1 MEPRE
6 TLSSSRQRGGE
17 ADFLPAAVTSTKPP
31 PVSSCAGET
40 MLPAAGSGKG
50 IPVSSERLEP
60 EEEDELG
67 SGRDVDS
74 TSNAD
79 SEKWVAGDGLEEQE
93 FSIKEA
99 NFTEGSLKLK
109 IQTTKRA
116 KKPPKNLEN
125 YICPPEIKITIK
137 QSGEQKL
144 SRTGKNSKTAKE
156 EDRSHSKK
164 KGKVIGDAKLLMSC
178 GCRKGKNSQVKD
190 SDQSQMKNLG
200 RECGFPVQ
208 SPVTKSVNKVYDRPQ
223 KHSALHYD
231 SGLQQ
236 DFTSDTLKSKHQ
248 QKSSNQHHLDW
259 SASPDTGSASQSCFI
274 NTEPSREAVSATKVS
289 ALEPGVPFSKSQ
301 AKKSC
306 SSSSTWGQL
315 SVSSKE
321 LGICSA
327 VPSPSGI
334 SVAAQPS
341 SASDCSGLLPLGD
354 PEGGVQLEAP
364 DQPAGSTKKKSN
376 KKDLI
381 SQTIQTT
388 DMEWVKSAQKAFDS
402 KSHDSMEGKK
412 ESYSLDS
419 MLDAS
424 PSKQN
429 PISASSC
436 ESDTSHVRITI
447 PIKSPTTDASG
458 HKRKKRQSIKSSIEK
473 TIQEKSLPSVLTM
486 SSEIANR
493 TSSQSEASKKD
504 LRASKPGKVI
514 ENESPLVSIDSS
526 VFTDKASP
534 NSAARVRKPL
544 VVTSTLLPTDLS
556 TAGKLSEVQHPKHAA
571 KRRWTCSKPKS
582 ILRETSMTTSEKLM
596 VEPPS
601 AYPITPSS
609 PLYTNTDSLTVITP
623 VKKKRGRPKKQ
634 PLLTVETIHEGT
646 STSPVSPINREF
658 PGTKKRKR
666 RRNLAKLAQMVPGED
681 KSISELKFHKK
692 VGKLG
697 VLDKKTIK
705 TINKMKTLK
714 RKNILNQILS
724 SCSSS
729 IALKAKVQPPSSAGP
744 TTIDARLGKQ
754 INVSKRGTIY
764 IGKKRG
770 RKPRAELQTQ
780 PEEPKTAIKHSR
792 PVSSQPENPAVPSNL
807 QSLVASSPAAIH
819 PLSTQVVGTNGN
831 LSPAS
836 TETNFSELKTMPN
849 LQPISALPTKTQ
861 KGMHSGTWKLSP
873 PRLMANSPSHLCEI
887 GSLKEVTLSPVSES
901 HSEETIPSDSGIGTD
916 NNSTSDQAEK
926 SSESRRRY
934 SFDFCTL
941 DNPEAIP
948 SDTSTKN
955 RHGHRQKH
963 LIVDNFLSHESIKKP
978 KHKRKRKSLQNRD
991 DLQFL
996 ADLEELINKFQ
1007 VFRISHRSYTFYHEN
1022 PYPSIFRINFDH
1034 YYPVPYIQYDP
1045 LLYLRRTSDMKSK
1058 KKRGRPA
1065 KTNDTMT
1072 KVPFLQ
1078 GFGYP
1083 IPSGSYYAPYGMPYT
1098 SMPMM
1103 NLGYY
1108 GQYPAPLYLS
1118 HTLGAASP
1126 FMRPTVPPPQF
1137 HASSHMKMST
1147 TAKHKA
1153 KHGVHLQTPVGM
1165 GLGDMQSPLAPPK
1178 VGGTSLSSGRLHKR
1192 KHKHKHKHKDE
1203 RILGTH
1209 EDLSGL
1215 FASKS
1220 TGFSSHAMNERL
1232 SGSDKDLSLLN
1243 EKSKHKEKQKHQHC
1257 ETGHKG
1263 SKSNFEVDT
1272 LSTLSLSDTQQ
1283 WSQSKDKNDSSSD
1296 PIDSC
1301 TKRYSGNT
1309 ESNGRSES
1317 LDMFGEM
1324 NSSSEKRDNDASGN
1338 KRRSFEGF
1346 GTYREKDIQ
1355 PFRTNKKDRSTY
1367 DSSAS
1372 SGIAGPHLKADQT
1385 SLHGKM
1391 ESSACNVM
1399 TRRKPA
1405 AVDSVAMPSPVLS
1418 LLPSSAATSEAASSP
1433 LKKRF
1438 KRREIEAIQ
1447 CEVRK
1452 MCNYTKILSTKK
1464 NLDHVNKILK
1474 AKRLQRQSKTGNNF
1488 VKKRRGRPRKQPLS
1502 FDEDSRDQM
1511 PVLEKCI
1518 DLPSKRGQRPT
1529 LNPLILEQ
1537 AATQDT
1543 IMATIEAV
1551 IHMARETP
1559 PLPPPLPPPPPPL
1572 PLPLPRAPRVGKRKN
1587 KSPQEEEEDVK
1598 VKRYRKGRGSESEGL
1613 P

>member
-6 TLSSSRQRGGE
+6 SLGSSRQRGGE
-17 ADFLPAAVTSTKPP
+17 ADFLPTSVSSAKPP
-31 PVSSCAGET
+31 SASSCTGET
-40 MLPAAGSGKG
+40 VLPTAGSGKG
-50 IPVSSERLEP
+50 IPVSGERMEP
-60 EEEDELG
+60 EEEDEMG

-144 SRTGKNSKTAKE
+144 SRAGKNSKAAKE
-156 EDRSHSKK
+156 EDRGHSKK

-178 GCRKGKNSQVKD
+178 GCRKGKNAQMKD
-190 SDQSQMKNLG
+190 SDQNQMKNLG

-208 SPVTKSVNKVYDRPQ
+208 SSVTKSVNKVYDRQQ
-223 KHSALHYD
+223 KHSTLHYD
-231 SGLQQ
+231 PGLQQ
-236 DFTSDTLKSKHQ
+236 DFTGDTLKSKHQ

-259 SASPDTGSASQSCFI
+259 SASSNTGSTSQSCFI
-274 NTEPSREAVSATKVS
+274 NTEPNREAVCATKVTPP
-289 ALEPGVPFSKSQ
+289 EPGVSFSKSQ

-306 SSSSTWGQL
+306 ASSTWGQL

-321 LGICSA
+321 LAICSA
-327 VPSPSGI
+327 VPSPNNIG
-334 SVAAQPS
+334 VAAQPS
-341 SASDCSGLLPLGD
+341 SASECNGLLPIGD
-354 PEGGVQLEAP
+354 QDGSVQLEAP
-364 DQPAGSTKKKSN
+364 DQSTGSTKKKSS

-381 SQTIQTT
+381 CQTIQTA
-388 DMEWVKSAQKAFDS
+388 DIEWMKSTQKAFDS
-402 KSHDSMEGKK
+402 KCHDSMEGKK
-412 ESYSLDS
+412 ESYSMDS
-419 MLDAS
+419 VLDAS

-429 PISASSC
+429 PASASSC
-436 ESDTSHVRITI
+436 ENDTSHVRITI
-447 PIKSPTTDASG
+447 PIKSPTTDTSS
-458 HKRKKRQSIKSSIEK
+458 HKRKKRQSTKSSMEK
-473 TIQEKSLPSVLTM
+473 VIQEKSLPSGLAM
-486 SSEIANR
+486 NSEVANR
-493 TSSQSEASKKD
+493 TISQSEGNKKD
-504 LRASKPGKVI
+504 IRVTKPGKLI
-514 ENESPLVSIDSS
+514 ENESPLAAIDSS
-526 VFTDKASP
+526 VLIDRASP
-534 NSAARVRKPL
+534 NSATRLRKS
-544 VVTSTLLPTDLS
+544 VAVTSTLLSTDLPTPS
-556 TAGKLSEVQHPKHAA
+556 KLSEVQHPKLTA

-582 ILRETSMTTSEKLM
+582 ILRETSMTTSEKMM

-681 KSISELKFHKK
+681 KSISDLKFHKK

-714 RKNILNQILS
+714 RK
-724 SCSSS
+724 
-729 IALKAKVQPPSSAGP
+729 
-744 TTIDARLGKQ
+744 
-754 INVSKRGTIY
+754 
-764 IGKKRG
+764 
-770 RKPRAELQTQ
+770 PRAELQPQ
-780 PEEPKTAIKHSR
+780 PEEPKTAMKHSR

-819 PLSTQVVGTNGN
+819 PLSTQLVGTNGN

-963 LIVDNFLSHESIKKP
+963 LIVDNFLSHESMKKP

-1165 GLGDMQSPLAPPK
+1165 GLGDMQSSLAPPK

-1220 TGFSSHAMNERL
+1220 TGFSSHSINERL

-1243 EKSKHKEKQKHQHC
+1243 EKSKYKEKQKHQHC
-1257 ETGHKG
+1257 ETGHKS

-1272 LSTLSLSDTQQ
+1272 LSTLSLSDAQQ
-1283 WSQSKDKNDSSSD
+1283 WTQSKDKSDSSND

-1309 ESNGRSES
+1309 ESNARSES
-1317 LDMFGEM
+1317 LDVFGEM
-1324 NSSSEKRDNDASGN
+1324 NSSSEKRDNDGSGN

-1355 PFRTNKKDRSTY
+1355 PFRINRKDRSTY

-1372 SGIAGPHLKADQT
+1372 SA
-1385 SLHGKM
+1385 
-1391 ESSACNVM
+1391 
-1399 TRRKPA
+1399 
-1405 AVDSVAMPSPVLS
+1405 SP
-1418 LLPSSAATSEAASSP
+1418 P

-1511 PVLEKCI
+1511 PVLEKCV

-1529 LNPLILEQ
+1529 LNPLLLEQ

-1559 PLPPPLPPPPPPL
+1559 PPPPPLPPPPPPP
-1572 PLPLPRAPRVGKRKN
+1572 PLPLPRTPRLGKRKS
-1587 KSPQEEEEDVK
+1587 KSPQEEEDDMK
-1598 VKRYRKGRGSESEGL
+1598 VKRHRKGRGSESEGL

>member
-1 MEPRE
+1 
-6 TLSSSRQRGGE
+6 G
-17 ADFLPAAVTSTKPP
+17 
-31 PVSSCAGET
+31 
-40 MLPAAGSGKG
+40 
-50 IPVSSERLEP
+50 
-60 EEEDELG
+60 
-67 SGRDVDS
+67 
-74 TSNAD
+74 
-79 SEKWVAGDGLEEQE
+79 
-93 FSIKEA
+93 
-99 NFTEGSLKLK
+99 
-109 IQTTKRA
+109 
-116 KKPPKNLEN
+116 
-125 YICPPEIKITIK
+125 
-137 QSGEQKL
+137 
-144 SRTGKNSKTAKE
+144 
-156 EDRSHSKK
+156 
-164 KGKVIGDAKLLMSC
+164 
-178 GCRKGKNSQVKD
+178 
-190 SDQSQMKNLG
+190 
-200 RECGFPVQ
+200 
-208 SPVTKSVNKVYDRPQ
+208 
-223 KHSALHYD
+223 
-231 SGLQQ
+231 
-236 DFTSDTLKSKHQ
+236 DTLKSKHQ

-259 SASPDTGSASQSCFI
+259 STSSDTGSTSQSCFI
-274 NTEPSREAVSATKVS
+274 STEPSREAVSATKASAPEPRVS
-289 ALEPGVPFSKSQ
+289 FSKSQ

-306 SSSSTWGQL
+306 ASSTWGQL
-315 SVSSKE
+315 SASSKE
-321 LGICSA
+321 LAICSA
-327 VPSPSGI
+327 IPSPNNI
-334 SVAAQPS
+334 SLAAQPS
-341 SASDCSGLLPLGD
+341 NVSKCNGLLPLSD
-354 PEGGVQLEAP
+354 QEGGVQPEPP
-364 DQPAGSTKKKSN
+364 DQPTGSTKKKSS

-381 SQTIQTT
+381 RQTIQTA
-388 DMEWVKSAQKAFDS
+388 DIKWVKSTQKAFDS

-412 ESYSLDS
+412 ESYLRDSVLDS
-419 MLDAS
+419 S
-424 PSKQN
+424 PLKQN
-429 PISASSC
+429 PTSVSSC

-447 PIKSPTTDASG
+447 PIKSPTADTSG
-458 HKRKKRQSIKSSIEK
+458 HKRKKRQSTKSSIEK
-473 TIQEKSLPSVLTM
+473 TIQEKSLPSGLAM
-486 SSEIANR
+486 SGEVANR
-493 TSSQSEASKKD
+493 TRSQPERSKKD
-504 LRASKPGKVI
+504 LRATKPGKVI
-514 ENESPLVSIDSS
+514 ENESP
-526 VFTDKASP
+526 
-534 NSAARVRKPL
+534 
-544 VVTSTLLPTDLS
+544 
-556 TAGKLSEVQHPKHAA
+556 
-571 KRRWTCSKPKS
+571 
-582 ILRETSMTTSEKLM
+582 
-596 VEPPS
+596 
-601 AYPITPSS
+601 YPITPSS

-646 STSPVSPINREF
+646 STSPVSPINHEF

-681 KSISELKFHKK
+681 KSTSELKFPKK

-705 TINKMKTLK
+705 TLNKMKTLK

-744 TTIDARLGKQ
+744 TTRLGKQ

-770 RKPRAELQTQ
+770 RKPRAELQPQ

-792 PVSSQPENPAVPSNL
+792 PVSSQTENPSVPSNL

-819 PLSTQVVGTNGN
+819 PLSTQLVGTNGN

-873 PRLMANSPSHLCEI
+873 PRLIANSPSHLCEI

-941 DNPEAIP
+941 ENPEVIP

-1034 YYPVPYIQYDP
+1034 YYPVPYIHYDP
-1045 LLYLRRTSDMKSK
+1045 LLYLRRTSQDMKSK

-1078 GFGYP
+1078 GFSYP

-1118 HTLGAASP
+1118 HALGAASP

-1165 GLGDMQSPLAPPK
+1165 GLGDMKSFLAPPK
-1178 VGGTSLSSGRLHKR
+1178 VGGTRLSSGRLHKR

-1220 TGFSSHAMNERL
+1220 TGFSSHAISERL
-1232 SGSDKDLSLLN
+1232 SSSDKDLSLLN

-1272 LSTLSLSDTQQ
+1272 LSTLSLSDAQQ
-1283 WSQSKDKNDSSSD
+1283 WTQSKDKSDSSSD

-1301 TKRYSGNT
+1301 TKRYPGNT

-1324 NSSSEKRDNDASGN
+1324 NSSSEKRDNEASGS

-1355 PFRTNKKDRSTY
+1355 PFRTNRKDRSTY
-1367 DSSAS
+1367 DSSVS
-1372 SGIAGPHLKADQT
+1372 SG
-1385 SLHGKM
+1385 
-1391 ESSACNVM
+1391 
-1399 TRRKPA
+1399 
-1405 AVDSVAMPSPVLS
+1405 
-1418 LLPSSAATSEAASSP
+1418 
-1433 LKKRF
+1433 
-1438 KRREIEAIQ
+1438 
-1447 CEVRK
+1447 
-1452 MCNYTKILSTKK
+1452 
-1464 NLDHVNKILK
+1464 
-1474 AKRLQRQSKTGNNF
+1474 
-1488 VKKRRGRPRKQPLS
+1488 
-1502 FDEDSRDQM
+1502 
-1511 PVLEKCI
+1511 
-1518 DLPSKRGQRPT
+1518 
-1529 LNPLILEQ
+1529 
-1537 AATQDT
+1537 
-1543 IMATIEAV
+1543 
-1551 IHMARETP
+1551 
-1559 PLPPPLPPPPPPL
+1559 
-1572 PLPLPRAPRVGKRKN
+1572 
-1587 KSPQEEEEDVK
+1587 
-1598 VKRYRKGRGSESEGL
+1598 
-1613 P
+1613 

>member
-6 TLSSSRQRGGE
+6 TLGSSRQKGGE
-17 ADFLPAAVTSTKPP
+17 ADFLPATVTSVKPP
-31 PVSSCAGET
+31 PASSCTGET
-40 MLPAAGSGKG
+40 MLPSAGSGKG
-50 IPVSSERLEP
+50 IAVSSERLEP

-144 SRTGKNSKTAKE
+144 SRAGKNSKTAKE

-178 GCRKGKNSQVKD
+178 GCRKGKNAQVKD
-190 SDQSQMKNLG
+190 LDQSQMKNLG
-200 RECGFPVQ
+200 RDCGFPVQ
-208 SPVTKSVNKVYDRPQ
+208 SAVTKSVNKVYERPQ
-223 KHSALHYD
+223 KHSVLHYD
-231 SGLQQ
+231 PGLQQ
-236 DFTSDTLKSKHQ
+236 DFTGDTLKSKHQ

-259 SASPDTGSASQSCFI
+259 STSSDTGSASQSCFM
-274 NTEPSREAVSATKVS
+274 NTEPSREAISATKVS
-289 ALEPGVPFSKSQ
+289 TPEPGVSFSKSQ

-306 SSSSTWGQL
+306 ASSTWGQL
-315 SVSSKE
+315 SASSKE
-321 LGICSA
+321 LLTCNA
-327 VPSPSGI
+327 VPSPNNI
-334 SVAAQPS
+334 SVATQPS
-341 SASDCSGLLPLGD
+341 SASECNGLLPLGD
-354 PEGGVQLEAP
+354 PEGSMQLEVP
-364 DQPAGSTKKKSN
+364 DQPTGSTKKKSS
-376 KKDLI
+376 KKDLL

-388 DMEWVKSAQKAFDS
+388 DIEWVKSAQKAFDS

-412 ESYSLDS
+412 ESYSMESLLDT
-419 MLDAS
+419 S
-424 PSKQN
+424 PLKQN
-429 PISASSC
+429 PTSASSC

-458 HKRKKRQSIKSSIEK
+458 HKRKKRQSTKSSMEK
-473 TIQEKSLPSVLTM
+473 TIQEKSLPRGLAM
-486 SSEIANR
+486 NSEVANR
-493 TSSQSEASKKD
+493 TSSQPEGSKKD
-504 LRASKPGKVI
+504 LRATKPGKVI
-514 ENESPLVSIDSS
+514 ENESPLVAIDSGML
-526 VFTDKASP
+526 TDRASP
-534 NSAARVRKPL
+534 NSATRVRKPVAL
-544 VVTSTLLPTDLS
+544 TSTLLPTDLP
-556 TAGKLSEVQHPKHAA
+556 TAGKLSEIQHPKHVT

-646 STSPVSPINREF
+646 STSPVSPISHEF

-681 KSISELKFHKK
+681 KPINELKFHKK

-744 TTIDARLGKQ
+744 ATIDARLGKQ

-770 RKPRAELQTQ
+770 RKPRAELQPQT
-780 PEEPKTAIKHSR
+780 EEPKTTIKHSR

-819 PLSTQVVGTNGN
+819 SLSTQLVGTNGN

-955 RHGHRQKH
+955 RHGHRPKH

-978 KHKRKRKSLQNRD
+978 KHKRKRKGLQNRD

-1165 GLGDMQSPLAPPK
+1165 GLGDMQSSLAPPK

-1215 FASKS
+1215 FSSKP
-1220 TGFSSHAMNERL
+1220 TGFSSHAISERL
-1232 SGSDKDLSLLN
+1232 SGSDKDLSLLS

-1272 LSTLSLSDTQQ
+1272 LSTLSLSDAQQ
-1283 WSQSKDKNDSSSD
+1283 WTQSKDKNDLSND

-1317 LDMFGEM
+1317 LDVFGEM
-1324 NSSSEKRDNDASGN
+1324 NSSSDKRDNDSSGN

-1355 PFRTNKKDRSTY
+1355 PFRTNRKDRTTY

-1391 ESSACNVM
+1391 ESSACNTM

-1405 AVDSVAMPSPVLS
+1405 AVDSVAMTTPVLS
-1418 LLPSSAATSEAASSP
+1418 LLPSSSATSEAASSP

-1559 PLPPPLPPPPPPL
+1559 PLPPPLPPPPPPSP
-1572 PLPLPRAPRVGKRKN
+1572 PLPLPRTPRVGKRKS
-1587 KSPQEEEEDVK
+1587 KTLQEEEEDMK
-1598 VKRYRKGRGSESEGL
+1598 VKRHRKGKGSENEGL

>member
-1 MEPRE
+1 MESRE
-6 TLSSSRQRGGE
+6 TLGSSRQRGGE
-17 ADFLPAAVTSTKPP
+17 ADFLPAAVTSAKPP
-31 PVSSCAGET
+31 PASICTGDT

-50 IPVSSERLEP
+50 IPVSGERLEP

-116 KKPPKNLEN
+116 KKPPKSLEN

-144 SRTGKNSKTAKE
+144 SRAGKNSKAAKE
-156 EDRSHSKK
+156 EDRSHSRK
-164 KGKVIGDAKLLMSC
+164 KGKFIGDAKLLMSC
-178 GCRKGKNSQVKD
+178 GCRKGKNAQKD
-190 SDQSQMKNLG
+190 SDQ
-200 RECGFPVQ
+200 
-208 SPVTKSVNKVYDRPQ
+208 VYDRQQ

-231 SGLQQ
+231 PGLQQ

-259 SASPDTGSASQSCFI
+259 SVSSDTGSASQSCFI
-274 NTEPSREAVSATKVS
+274 NTEPSKEAVSATKVS
-289 ALEPGVPFSKSQ
+289 TTEPGVPFSKSQ

-306 SSSSTWGQL
+306 TSSTWGQL
-315 SVSSKE
+315 SASSKD
-321 LGICSA
+321 LAICSA
-327 VPSPSGI
+327 VPSPNNI
-334 SVAAQPS
+334 STAAQLS
-341 SASDCSGLLPLGD
+341 SAAECNGLLPLSD
-354 PEGGVQLEAP
+354 QEGGGQLEAP
-364 DQPAGSTKKKSN
+364 EQPAGSMKKKSI

-388 DMEWVKSAQKAFDS
+388 EIEWVKSAQKAY
-402 KSHDSMEGKK
+402 DSMEGKK
-412 ESYSLDS
+412 ESYLMDSVLDTSL
-419 MLDAS
+419 
-424 PSKQN
+424 SKQN
-429 PISASSC
+429 PTSTSSC
-436 ESDTSHVRITI
+436 ESDTSRVRITI
-447 PIKSPTTDASG
+447 PIKSPTADTSG
-458 HKRKKRQSIKSSIEK
+458 HKRKKRQSTKSSIEK
-473 TIQEKSLPSVLTM
+473 TIQKKSLPSGLIM
-486 SSEIANR
+486 SSEVANR
-493 TSSQSEASKKD
+493 TSSQPEGSKKD
-504 LRASKPGKVI
+504 LRATKPGKVI
-514 ENESPLVSIDSS
+514 ENESPLIAIDSG
-526 VFTDKASP
+526 VLTDKASL
-534 NSAARVRKPL
+534 NSATRLRKS
-544 VVTSTLLPTDLS
+544 VAVTSTLLPTDLPA
-556 TAGKLSEVQHPKHAA
+556 AGKLSEVQHPKHAA

-646 STSPVSPINREF
+646 STSPVSPINHEF

-681 KSISELKFHKK
+681 KSIGELKFHKK

-729 IALKAKVQPPSSAGP
+729 IALKAKVQPLSSAGP

-770 RKPRAELQTQ
+770 RKPRAELQPQ

-819 PLSTQVVGTNGN
+819 PLSTQLVGTNGN

-849 LQPISALPTKTQ
+849 LQPISALPMKTQ

-1165 GLGDMQSPLAPPK
+1165 GLGDMQSSLAPPK

-1203 RILGTH
+1203 RLLGTH

-1215 FASKS
+1215 FSSKS
-1220 TGFSSHAMNERL
+1220 TGFSSHVINERL
-1232 SGSDKDLSLLN
+1232 SGSDKDLSLLH

-1272 LSTLSLSDTQQ
+1272 LSTLSLSDAQQ
-1283 WSQSKDKNDSSSD
+1283 WTQSKDKSDSSND

-1309 ESNGRSES
+1309 ESSGRSES

-1338 KRRSFEGF
+1338 KRRSYEGF

-1355 PFRTNKKDRSTY
+1355 PFRTNRKDRSTY

-1391 ESSACNVM
+1391 ESSACNMM

-1405 AVDSVAMPSPVLS
+1405 AVDGVAMPTPVLS
-1418 LLPSSAATSEAASSP
+1418 LLPSSSATSEAASSP

-1559 PLPPPLPPPPPPL
+1559 PPPPPLPPPPPPP
-1572 PLPLPRAPRVGKRKN
+1572 PLPPPRMPRIGKRKS
-1587 KSPQEEEEDVK
+1587 KSLQEEEEDMK
-1598 VKRYRKGRGSESEGL
+1598 VKRHRKGRGSESEGL

>member
-1 MEPRE
+1 M
-6 TLSSSRQRGGE
+6 TRQRGGDT
-17 ADFLPAAVTSTKPP
+17 DFLTSTTASGKIPP
-31 PVSSCAGET
+31 TPGCAGET
-40 MLPAAGSGKG
+40 MLPNSGSAKC
-50 IPVSSERLEP
+50 IPVSGDRLEP
-60 EEEDELG
+60 EEEDELC
-67 SGRDVDS
+67 SGRDLDS

-144 SRTGKNSKTAKE
+144 SRAGKNSKAAKE
-156 EDRSHSKK
+156 EDRAHSKK
-164 KGKVIGDAKLLMSC
+164 K
-178 GCRKGKNSQVKD
+178 
-190 SDQSQMKNLG
+190 
-200 RECGFPVQ
+200 
-208 SPVTKSVNKVYDRPQ
+208 VYERIQ
-223 KHSALHYD
+223 KHSAVHYD
-231 SGLQQ
+231 KDLQK
-236 DFTSDTLKSKHQ
+236 DFTSETLKSRHQ
-248 QKSSNQHHLDW
+248 QKSNNEHRLDW
-259 SASPDTGSASQSCFI
+259 STSSESGSASQACFI
-274 NTEPSREAVSATKVS
+274 GSEPSREATSSTKIPASEPAVS
-289 ALEPGVPFSKSQ
+289 FSKSQ
-301 AKKSC
+301 AKKSNA
-306 SSSSTWGQL
+306 SSTWGQL
-315 SVSSKE
+315 SSSNNKD
-321 LGICSA
+321 LAACSA
-327 VPSPSGI
+327 VSGSNTL
-334 SVAAQPS
+334 SVTSQPTS
-341 SASDCSGLLPLGD
+341 QSDCNSFSTLVSQEGRGQTDISDLLS
-354 PEGGVQLEAP
+354 
-364 DQPAGSTKKKSN
+364 GSTKKKAG

-381 SQTIQTT
+381 NQTIQKA
-388 DMEWVKSAQKAFDS
+388 DLEWVKSGQKSFEA
-402 KSHDSMEGKK
+402 KTHDSMEGKK
-412 ESYSLDS
+412 ESNTTKL
-419 MLDAS
+419 S
-424 PSKQN
+424 PSRQSPN
-429 PISASSC
+429 STISS
-436 ESDTSHVRITI
+436 ENDTSRVRITI
-447 PIKSPTTDASG
+447 PIKTPTVEPPG
-458 HKRKKRQSIKSSIEK
+458 HKRKKRQSAKTAVNKNVPEKALHSGHHPVSSDG
-473 TIQEKSLPSVLTM
+473 T
-486 SSEIANR
+486 NR
-493 TSSQSEASKKD
+493 SNMQAEMCKKD
-504 LRASKPGKVI
+504 LRILKQGKTAESEPSLALVENHETANKSPTTNASRLRK
-514 ENESPLVSIDSS
+514 
-526 VFTDKASP
+526 
-534 NSAARVRKPL
+534 SA
-544 VVTSTLLPTDLS
+544 VVTSPSMRNEIPPLS
-556 TAGKLSEVQHPKHAA
+556 KQPETQHPKFAA
-571 KRRWTCSKPKS
+571 KRRWTCSKPKDLHQEPS
-582 ILRETSMTTSEKLM
+582 LGPSEKLM

-646 STSPVSPINREF
+646 STSPVSPISCEF

-666 RRNLAKLAQMVPGED
+666 RRNLAKLAQMAPGED
-681 KSISELKFHKK
+681 NSISELKFHKK

-714 RKNILNQILS
+714 RKNLLSQIL

-729 IALKAKVQPPSSAGP
+729 IALKTKTQPPANTGAP
-744 TTIDARLGKQ
+744 TIDARLGKQ

-770 RKPRAELQTQ
+770 RKPRSELQ
-780 PEEPKTAIKHSR
+780 PPMEEPKTAIKHLR
-792 PVSSQPENPAVPSNL
+792 PVSNQPENPAVPSNL
-807 QSLVASSPAAIH
+807 QSLAASSPAVLH
-819 PLSTQVVGTNGN
+819 PLSTQLLGSNGN

-836 TETNFSELKTMPN
+836 TEMNFSELKTMPN

-861 KGMHSGTWKLSP
+861 KGIHSGTWKLSP
-873 PRLMANSPSHLCEI
+873 PRLMANSPSHLCDI

-926 SSESRRRY
+926 TSESRRRY
-934 SFDFCTL
+934 SFDFCSL
-941 DNPEAIP
+941 DNPEAIQ
-948 SDTSTKN
+948 SDTSMTKN
-955 RHGHRQKH
+955 RHSHRQKH
-963 LIVDNFLSHESIKKP
+963 LIVDNFLSHETMKKP
-978 KHKRKRKSLQNRD
+978 KHKRKRKNLQNRD

-996 ADLEELINKFQ
+996 ADLEELISKFQ

-1137 HASSHMKMST
+1137 HAGSHMKMPN
-1147 TAKHKA
+1147 TAKHKV
-1153 KHGVHLQTPVGM
+1153 KHGVHLQAPVGM
-1165 GLGDMQSPLAPPK
+1165 GLGDVHSSLTSPK
-1178 VGGTSLSSGRLHKR
+1178 VTGASMPSGRLHKR

-1203 RILGTH
+1203 RILGAH
-1209 EDLSGL
+1209 DDLSSL

-1220 TGFSSHAMNERL
+1220 TSFPSHSVGERL
-1232 SGSDKDLSLLN
+1232 NVSDKDLSLLT
-1243 EKSKHKEKQKHQHC
+1243 EKSKYKEKQKHQHC
-1257 ETGHKG
+1257 ESGHKG

-1283 WSQSKDKNDSSSD
+1283 WGQSKDKNDLGND
-1296 PIDSC
+1296 PVDSC
-1301 TKRYSGNT
+1301 MKRYSGT
-1309 ESNGRSES
+1309 TDGSARSES
-1317 LDMFGEM
+1317 LDMFGEI
-1324 NSSSEKRDNDASGN
+1324 NSLSEKRDNEMGGS

-1346 GTYREKDIQ
+1346 GTYREKDLQ
-1355 PFRTNKKDRSTY
+1355 TFRSTRKDRSSY
-1367 DSSAS
+1367 ESSAA
-1372 SGIAGPHLKADQT
+1372 SGMTGSHLKADQA
-1385 SLHGKM
+1385 LLQNRNEG
-1391 ESSACNVM
+1391 SASTVM

-1405 AVDSVAMPSPVLS
+1405 ALDVVSMTSTPVLS
-1418 LLPSSAATSEAASSP
+1418 LLPSSMAAASEAASSP

-1438 KRREIEAIQ
+1438 KRCEIEAIQ

-1511 PVLEKCI
+1511 PVLEKCV
-1518 DLPSKRGQRPT
+1518 DLPCKRGQKFT

-1537 AATQDT
+1537 AANQDT
-1543 IMATIEAV
+1543 ITATIEAV
-1551 IHMARETP
+1551 IHMARETSQ
-1559 PLPPPLPPPPPPL
+1559 PPPPPP
-1572 PLPLPRAPRVGKRKN
+1572 PPRTSRVGKRKN
-1587 KSPQEEEEDVK
+1587 KSQQHLVVVEEEVK
-1598 VKRYRKGRGSESEGL
+1598 VKRHRKTRGSENEHL

>member
-6 TLSSSRQRGGE
+6 SLGSSRQRGGE
-17 ADFLPAAVTSTKPP
+17 ADFLPASVSSAKPP
-31 PVSSCAGET
+31 SASSCTGET
-40 MLPAAGSGKG
+40 VLPTAGSGKG
-50 IPVSSERLEP
+50 IPVSGERMEP
-60 EEEDELG
+60 EEEDEMG

-137 QSGEQKL
+137 QPGEQKL
-144 SRTGKNSKTAKE
+144 SRAGKNSKAAKE
-156 EDRSHSKK
+156 EDRGHSKK

-178 GCRKGKNSQVKD
+178 GCRKGKNAQMKD
-190 SDQSQMKNLG
+190 SDQNQMKNLG

-223 KHSALHYD
+223 KHSTLHYD
-231 SGLQQ
+231 PGLQQ
-236 DFTSDTLKSKHQ
+236 DFTGDTLKSKHQ

-259 SASPDTGSASQSCFI
+259 SASSNTGSTSQSCFI
-274 NTEPSREAVSATKVS
+274 NTEPNREAVSATKVTPP
-289 ALEPGVPFSKSQ
+289 EPGVSFSKSQ

-306 SSSSTWGQL
+306 ASSTWGQL

-321 LGICSA
+321 LAICSA
-327 VPSPSGI
+327 VPSPNNIG
-334 SVAAQPS
+334 VAAQPS
-341 SASDCSGLLPLGD
+341 SASECNGLLPIGD
-354 PEGGVQLEAP
+354 QDGGVQLEAP
-364 DQPAGSTKKKSN
+364 DQSAGSTKKKSS

-381 SQTIQTT
+381 CQTIQTA
-388 DMEWVKSAQKAFDS
+388 DIEWVKSTQKAFDS
-402 KSHDSMEGKK
+402 KCHDSMEGKK
-412 ESYSLDS
+412 ESYSMDS
-419 MLDAS
+419 VLDAS

-429 PISASSC
+429 PASASTC
-436 ESDTSHVRITI
+436 ENDTSHVRITI
-447 PIKSPTTDASG
+447 PIKSPTTDTSS
-458 HKRKKRQSIKSSIEK
+458 HKRKKRQSTKSSMEK
-473 TIQEKSLPSVLTM
+473 VIQEKSLPSGLAM
-486 SSEIANR
+486 SGEVANR
-493 TSSQSEASKKD
+493 TISQSEGSKKD
-504 LRASKPGKVI
+504 IRVTKPGKVI
-514 ENESPLVSIDSS
+514 ENESPLAAIDSS
-526 VFTDKASP
+526 VLIDRASP
-534 NSAARVRKPL
+534 NSATRLRKS
-544 VVTSTLLPTDLS
+544 VAVTSTLLSTDLP
-556 TAGKLSEVQHPKHAA
+556 TASKLSEVQHPKLTA

-582 ILRETSMTTSEKLM
+582 ILRETSMTTSEKMM

-681 KSISELKFHKK
+681 KSISDLKFHKK

-724 SCSSS
+724 SCSSN
-729 IALKAKVQPPSSAGP
+729 IALKTKIQPPSSAGP

-770 RKPRAELQTQ
+770 RKPRAELQPQ
-780 PEEPKTAIKHSR
+780 PEEPKTAMKHSR

-819 PLSTQVVGTNGN
+819 PLSTQLVGTNGN

-963 LIVDNFLSHESIKKP
+963 LIVDNFLSHESMKKP

-1165 GLGDMQSPLAPPK
+1165 GLGDMQSSLAPPK

-1220 TGFSSHAMNERL
+1220 TGFSSHSINERL

-1272 LSTLSLSDTQQ
+1272 LSTLSLSDAQQ
-1283 WSQSKDKNDSSSD
+1283 WTQSKDKSDSSND

-1309 ESNGRSES
+1309 ESNARSES

-1324 NSSSEKRDNDASGN
+1324 NSSSEKRDNDGSGN

-1355 PFRTNKKDRSTY
+1355 PFRINRKDRSTY

-1372 SGIAGPHLKADQT
+1372 SA
-1385 SLHGKM
+1385 
-1391 ESSACNVM
+1391 
-1399 TRRKPA
+1399 
-1405 AVDSVAMPSPVLS
+1405 SP
-1418 LLPSSAATSEAASSP
+1418 P

-1518 DLPSKRGQRPT
+1518 DLPSKRGQKPT
-1529 LNPLILEQ
+1529 LNPLLLEQ

-1559 PLPPPLPPPPPPL
+1559 PPPPPLPPPPPPP
-1572 PLPLPRAPRVGKRKN
+1572 PLPLPRTPRLGKRKS
-1587 KSPQEEEEDVK
+1587 KSPQEEEDDMK
-1598 VKRYRKGRGSESEGL
+1598 VKRHRKGRGSESEGL

>member
-1 MEPRE
+1 MESRE
-6 TLSSSRQRGGE
+6 VLSGSRQRGSE
-17 ADFLPAAVTSTKPP
+17 SEFLPVSLAKPSTTP
-31 PVSSCAGET
+31 SCTGEPLLSAPET
-40 MLPAAGSGKG
+40 GKG
-50 IPVSSERLEP
+50 IPAGGERMEP

-74 TSNAD
+74 NSNAD

-137 QSGEQKL
+137 QSDQKV
-144 SRTGKNSKTAKE
+144 SRAGKNSKATKE

-164 KGKVIGDAKLLMSC
+164 KLLTASDLAASDL
-178 GCRKGKNSQVKD
+178 KGFQP
-190 SDQSQMKNLG
+190 QAY
-200 RECGFPVQ
+200 E
-208 SPVTKSVNKVYDRPQ
+208 RPQ

-231 SGLQQ
+231 PGLPQ
-236 DFTSDTLKSKHQ
+236 DFTSDTLKPKHQ
-248 QKSSNQHHLDW
+248 QKSSSQNHMDW
-259 SASPDTGSASQSCFI
+259 STNSDNGPATQNCFI
-274 NTEPSREAVSATKVS
+274 SPESGRETASTSKIP
-289 ALEPGVPFSKSQ
+289 ALEPMASF
-301 AKKSC
+301 AKAQGKKGSAG
-306 SSSSTWGQL
+306 STWNQL
-315 SVSSKE
+315 SNSNKDLL
-321 LGICSA
+321 LGGV
-327 VPSPSGI
+327 VPSPSNH
-334 SVAAQPS
+334 SSPAPPS
-341 SASDCSGLLPLGD
+341 SSAECSGIQPL
-354 PEGGVQLEAP
+354 V
-364 DQPAGSTKKKSN
+364 DQDGGSTKEPLEPPTISSKKKSS
-376 KKDLI
+376 KKDVI
-381 SQTIQTT
+381 SQTIPNS
-388 DMEWVKSAQKAFDS
+388 DLDWVKNAQKAFDS
-402 KSHDSMEGKK
+402 TEGKR
-412 ESYSLDS
+412 EGYSADNAQE
-419 MLDAS
+419 AS
-424 PSKQN
+424 PARQN
-429 PISASSC
+429 VSSVSNP
-436 ESDTSHVRITI
+436 ENDSSHVRITI
-447 PIKSPTTDASG
+447 PIKAPCLDPSS
-458 HKRKKRQSIKSSIEK
+458 HKRKKRQSIKAVVEK
-473 TIQEKSLPSVLTM
+473 IMPEKALTSGITM
-486 SSEIANR
+486 SSEVVNR
-493 TSSQSEASKKD
+493 IFSNPEGNKKD
-504 LRASKPGKVI
+504 PRVPKLGKMM
-514 ENESPLVSIDSS
+514 ENESP
-526 VFTDKASP
+526 
-534 NSAARVRKPL
+534 SAGLETGVNAEKVVPGGVPKQRKPPM
-544 VVTSTLLPTDLS
+544 VMTPPTCTDHSARKLP
-556 TAGKLSEVQHPKHAA
+556 EIQHPKFAA
-571 KRRWTCSKPKS
+571 KRRWTCSKPKPTS
-582 ILRETSMTTSEKLM
+582 LLREAVMATSDKLM

-646 STSPVSPINREF
+646 STSPVSPISREF

-666 RRNLAKLAQMVPGED
+666 RRSLAKLAQLVPGED
-681 KSISELKFHKK
+681 KPMSEMKFHKK

-724 SCSSS
+724 CSSS
-729 IALKAKVQPPSSAGP
+729 IALKAKAPPETSPGAAAIESK
-744 TTIDARLGKQ
+744 LGKQ

-770 RKPRAELQTQ
+770 RKPRAEL
-780 PEEPKTAIKHSR
+780 PPPSEEPKTAIKHPR
-792 PVSSQPENPAVPSNL
+792 PVSSQPDVPAVPSNL
-807 QSLVASSPAAIH
+807 QSLVASSPAAMH
-819 PLSTQVVGTNGN
+819 PLSTQLGGSNGN

-861 KGMHSGTWKLSP
+861 KGIHSGTWKLSP

-887 GSLKEVTLSPVSES
+887 GSLKEITLSPVSES

-934 SFDFCTL
+934 SFDFCSL

-963 LIVDNFLSHESIKKP
+963 LIVDNFLAHESLKKP

-996 ADLEELINKFQ
+996 ADLEELITKFQ

-1045 LLYLRRTSDMKSK
+1045 LLYLRRTSDLKSK

-1078 GFGYP
+1078 GFSYP

-1108 GQYPAPLYLS
+1108 SQYPAPVYLS

-1137 HASSHMKMST
+1137 HTSSHVKMSG

-1153 KHGVHLQTPVGM
+1153 KHGVHLQGPVGM
-1165 GLGDMQSPLAPPK
+1165 GLGDRQPSLNPPK
-1178 VGGTSLSSGRLHKR
+1178 VGSASLSSGRLHKR
-1192 KHKHKHKHKDE
+1192 KHKHKHKHKED
-1203 RILGTH
+1203 RLLGTH
-1209 EDLSGL
+1209 DNLSGL
-1215 FASKS
+1215 FAGKA
-1220 TGFSSHAMNERL
+1220 TGFSSHILSERL
-1232 SGSDKDLSLLN
+1232 SSADKELSLVS
-1243 EKSKHKEKQKHQHC
+1243 EKNKHKEKQKHQHS
-1257 ETGHKG
+1257 EASHKA
-1263 SKSNFEVDT
+1263 SKNNFEVDT
-1272 LSTLSLSDTQQ
+1272 LSTLSLSDAQHWTQA
-1283 WSQSKDKNDSSSD
+1283 KDKGDLSSE
-1296 PIDSC
+1296 PADSC
-1301 TKRYSGNT
+1301 AKRYSGN
-1309 ESNGRSES
+1309 GGDGGGARPES
-1317 LDMFGEM
+1317 LDVFSEM
-1324 NSSSEKRDNDASGN
+1324 NPPNDKWDSDVSAS
-1338 KRRSFEGF
+1338 KRRSYEGF

-1355 PFRTNKKDRSTY
+1355 AFKMNRKERSPY
-1367 DSSAS
+1367 DSSVS
-1372 SGIAGPHLKADQT
+1372 PGIPSPHLKVDQT
-1385 SLHGKM
+1385 ATHGKN
-1391 ESSACNVM
+1391 ESSASTVM
-1399 TRRKPA
+1399 TRKKPA
-1405 AVDSVAMPSPVLS
+1405 TVDSVAIPPAPVLS
-1418 LLPSSAATSEAASSP
+1418 LLAASAATSDAASSS

-1488 VKKRRGRPRKQPLS
+1488 VKKRRGRPRKQPTQ

-1518 DLPSKRGQRPT
+1518 DLPSKRGQKPT
-1529 LNPLILEQ
+1529 PRGGGKRKHKPQPPAQPPQQ
-1537 AATQDT
+1537 APPPQ
-1543 IMATIEAV
+1543 
-1551 IHMARETP
+1551 
-1559 PLPPPLPPPPPPL
+1559 PLPP
-1572 PLPLPRAPRVGKRKN
+1572 
-1587 KSPQEEEEDVK
+1587 EEEVK
-1598 VKRYRKGRGSESEGL
+1598 AKRQRKSRGSESDVL

>member
-6 TLSSSRQRGGE
+6 TLGSSRQRVSE
-17 ADFLPAAVTSTKPP
+17 TDFLPATVTSEKPLP
-31 PVSSCAGET
+31 ASGCAGET
-40 MLPAAGSGKG
+40 MLPAAGLGKG
-50 IPVSSERLEP
+50 FPMSGDSLEL
-60 EEEDELG
+60 EEEDEMG

-74 TSNAD
+74 TSNVD
-79 SEKWVAGDGLEEQE
+79 NEKWVVGDSMEEQE

-116 KKPPKNLEN
+116 KKPPKNLES

-144 SRTGKNSKTAKE
+144 SRAVKNSKAAKE
-156 EDRSHSKK
+156 KERSHPKK
-164 KGKVIGDAKLLMSC
+164 KGKVTGDARLLLSC
-178 GCRKGKNSQVKD
+178 GCRKGKNALVKG

-200 RECGFPVQ
+200 RVCGFPA
-208 SPVTKSVNKVYDRPQ
+208 SPVTKSVYDRPQ
-223 KHSALHYD
+223 KHSAFYYNL
-231 SGLQQ
+231 SLQH

-248 QKSSNQHHLDW
+248 QKSTNHHHLDW
-259 SASPDTGSASQSCFI
+259 SASSDTGSTSQSCFI
-274 NTEPSREAVSATKVS
+274 NTEPSQEVVSATKVS
-289 ALEPGVPFSKSQ
+289 APEPGAFFSKSQ
-301 AKKSC
+301 SKNSYA
-306 SSSSTWGQL
+306 SSTWVQL
-315 SVSSKE
+315 LASSKE
-321 LGICSA
+321 FAICSA
-327 VPSPSGI
+327 VPSPNNI
-334 SVAAQPS
+334 RAAAQPS
-341 SASDCSGLLPLGD
+341 SASKCNGLLPIGD
-354 PEGGVQLEAP
+354 QEGGVQLEAS
-364 DQPAGSTKKKSN
+364 DQPARSTKKKFS

-381 SQTIQTT
+381 SQTIQTSYT
-388 DMEWVKSAQKAFDS
+388 EWVKSAQKAFDS
-402 KSHDSMEGKK
+402 KSYDSMEGKK
-412 ESYSLDS
+412 ESYSMDSVLDT
-419 MLDAS
+419 S

-429 PISASSC
+429 PTSASSC

-447 PIKSPTTDASG
+447 PVKFPTTDTSG
-458 HKRKKRQSIKSSIEK
+458 HKMKKRQSKKSSIEK
-473 TIQEKSLPSVLTM
+473 TIQEKNLPSGLAM
-486 SSEIANR
+486 NSEVANR
-493 TSSQSEASKKD
+493 TSPQPEGSKKD
-504 LRASKPGKVI
+504 LQATKPGKVI
-514 ENESPLVSIDSS
+514 ENESPLVAIDSGAL
-526 VFTDKASP
+526 TDKASP
-534 NSAARVRKPL
+534 NSATRLRKSVSL
-544 VVTSTLLPTDLS
+544 TSTLLPTNLT
-556 TAGKLSEVQHPKHAA
+556 TAGKLSEVQHPKHVA

-582 ILRETSMTTSEKLM
+582 ILWETSMTTSEKLM
-596 VEPPS
+596 GEPPS
-601 AYPITPSS
+601 AYPITPFS

-658 PGTKKRKR
+658 PGIKKRKR

-681 KSISELKFHKK
+681 NSISELKFHKK
-692 VGKLG
+692 VEKLE

-724 SCSSS
+724 SCSSNT
-729 IALKAKVQPPSSAGP
+729 ALKAKVQPPSSAGP
-744 TTIDARLGKQ
+744 TTFDARLGKQ

-764 IGKKRG
+764 TGKKRG
-770 RKPRAELQTQ
+770 RKPRAELQPQTK
-780 PEEPKTAIKHSR
+780 EPKTAIKHSR

-819 PLSTQVVGTNGN
+819 PLLTQLVGTVGN

-836 TETNFSELKTMPN
+836 TETNFLELKTMPN

-861 KGMHSGTWKLSP
+861 KGIHSGTWKMSP
-873 PRLMANSPSHLCEI
+873 PRLMTNSPSHLCEI

-955 RHGHRQKH
+955 RHGHHQKH
-963 LIVDNFLSHESIKKP
+963 LIVDNFLPHESIKKP
-978 KHKRKRKSLQNRD
+978 KLKRKRKSLQNRD

-1007 VFRISHRSYTFYHEN
+1007 MFRISHRSYTFYHEN

-1045 LLYLRRTSDMKSK
+1045 LLYLHRTSDMKSK
-1058 KKRGRPA
+1058 KKSGRPA
-1065 KTNDTMT
+1065 KTNDTVT
-1072 KVPFLQ
+1072 KVPLLQ
-1078 GFGYP
+1078 GFSYP

-1126 FMRPTVPPPQF
+1126 FMRPTVSPPQF
-1137 HASSHMKMST
+1137 HASSHMKIST
-1147 TAKHKA
+1147 TSKHKA

-1165 GLGDMQSPLAPPK
+1165 GLGDMQSLLAPPK
-1178 VGGTSLSSGRLHKR
+1178 VGGTSLSNGRLHKR

-1209 EDLSGL
+1209 EDLSGF

-1220 TGFSSHAMNERL
+1220 TDFSSHVVNERL

-1257 ETGHKG
+1257 ETRNKG

-1272 LSTLSLSDTQQ
+1272 LSMLSLSNAQQ
-1283 WSQSKDKNDSSSD
+1283 QTQSKDKSDSSND
-1296 PIDSC
+1296 PIDSY
-1301 TKRYSGNT
+1301 TKRYSGNA
-1309 ESNGRSES
+1309 ESKGRSES

-1324 NSSSEKRDNDASGN
+1324 NSSSEKWDNDASGN

-1355 PFRTNKKDRSTY
+1355 HFRTNRKDRSTY

-1385 SLHGKM
+1385 SLHSKM
-1391 ESSACNVM
+1391 ESSAYNMM

-1405 AVDSVAMPSPVLS
+1405 AVDSVEMLTPVLS
-1418 LLPSSAATSEAASSP
+1418 LLPSSAATSEAASPP

-1438 KRREIEAIQ
+1438 KRHEIEAIQ

-1452 MCNYTKILSTKK
+1452 MCNYRKILSTKK
-1464 NLDHVNKILK
+1464 NMDHVNKILK

-1518 DLPSKRGQRPT
+1518 NLPNKRGQRLT

-1537 AATQDT
+1537 AAIQDT

-1551 IHMARETP
+1551 IHMARETLPPPP
-1559 PLPPPLPPPPPPL
+1559 PLPSPPPPPPL
-1572 PLPLPRAPRVGKRKN
+1572 PLPQTPEVGKRKS
-1587 KSPQEEEEDVK
+1587 KSLEEEEDVK
-1598 VKRYRKGRGSESEGL
+1598 VKRHWKGRGRESEGL

>member
-1 MEPRE
+1 MEARE
-6 TLSSSRQRGGE
+6 TLGSSRPRGGE
-17 ADFLPAAVTSTKPP
+17 AEFLPATAVSSKPP
-31 PVSSCAGET
+31 PASGCTGET
-40 MLPAAGSGKG
+40 MLPASGSGKG
-50 IPVSSERLEP
+50 IQVSGERLEP
-60 EEEDELG
+60 EEEDEMG

-144 SRTGKNSKTAKE
+144 SRGGKNSKAAKE
-156 EDRSHSKK
+156 EDRGHSKK
-164 KGKVIGDAKLLMSC
+164 K
-178 GCRKGKNSQVKD
+178 
-190 SDQSQMKNLG
+190 
-200 RECGFPVQ
+200 
-208 SPVTKSVNKVYDRPQ
+208 VYDKPP

-231 SGLQQ
+231 PSLQK
-236 DFTSDTLKSKHQ
+236 DFTSETLKSKHQ

-259 SASPDTGSASQSCFI
+259 SASSDTGSASQNCFL
-274 NTEPSREAVSATKVS
+274 NTESSRDVASATKVCAQETVVS
-289 ALEPGVPFSKSQ
+289 FSKSQ
-301 AKKSC
+301 TKKSGAG
-306 SSSSTWGQL
+306 STWSQL
-315 SVSSKE
+315 STSNKE
-321 LGICSA
+321 LPICTA
-327 VPSPSGI
+327 VPSPTN
-334 SVAAQPS
+334 VTAASQPS
-341 SASDCSGLLPLGD
+341 NPSECNGLSSLVD
-354 PEGGVQLEAP
+354 KEGGSQMEIP
-364 DQPAGSTKKKSN
+364 DQPIGSTKKKSS

-381 SQTIQTT
+381 NQATQNT
-388 DMEWVKSAQKAFDS
+388 DVEWVKNAQKAFEN
-402 KSHDSMEGKK
+402 KTHDSMEGKK
-412 ESYSLDS
+412 ETYSTDK
-419 MLDAS
+419 MLEAS
-424 PSKQN
+424 PLRQN
-429 PISASSC
+429 PNSAHGS

-447 PIKSPTTDASG
+447 PIKTPTADMSG
-458 HKRKKRQSIKSSIEK
+458 HKRKKRQSAKSSAEK
-473 TIQEKSLPSVLTM
+473 TIQEKSLPSGLPM
-486 SSEIANR
+486 SCEVANR
-493 TSSQSEASKKD
+493 TSSQMEGSKKD
-504 LRASKPGKVI
+504 LRAMKSGKAS
-514 ENESPLVSIDSS
+514 ENESPLPAIESNGV
-526 VFTDKASP
+526 TDKIHP
-534 NSAARVRKPL
+534 NSASRLRKSATP
-544 VVTSTLLPTDLS
+544 TSMSAATNLCASSKLP
-556 TAGKLSEVQHPKHAA
+556 EIQHPKLAA
-571 KRRWTCSKPKS
+571 KRRWTCSKPKNM
-582 ILRETSMTTSEKLM
+582 LREASVATSEKLM

-623 VKKKRGRPKKQ
+623 IKKKRGRPKKQ

-666 RRNLAKLAQMVPGED
+666 RRNLAKLAQMVPMED

-724 SCSSS
+724 CSSN
-729 IALKAKVQPPSSAGP
+729 IALKTKAQPPSSTGAA
-744 TTIDARLGKQ
+744 TIDARLGKQ

-770 RKPRAELQTQ
+770 RKPRTELQPT
-780 PEEPKTAIKHSR
+780 PDEPKTAIKHSR

-807 QSLVASSPAAIH
+807 QSLMALSPAAIH
-819 PLSTQVVGTNGN
+819 PLSTQLVGSNGN

-941 DNPEAIP
+941 DNTEAIP
-948 SDTSTKN
+948 SNTSTKN

-963 LIVDNFLSHESIKKP
+963 LIVDNFLAHESIKKP

-1137 HASSHMKMST
+1137 HSSSHMKMST

-1165 GLGDMQSPLAPPK
+1165 SLGDMQTSLAPPK

-1203 RILGTH
+1203 RILGAH

-1215 FASKS
+1215 FSSKS
-1220 TGFSSHAMNERL
+1220 TGFSSHTISERL

-1257 ETGHKG
+1257 ETGHKS

-1272 LSTLSLSDTQQ
+1272 LSTLSLSDAQQ
-1283 WSQSKDKNDSSSD
+1283 WAQSKDKSDSSND

-1301 TKRYSGNT
+1301 TKRCSGNT
-1309 ESNGRSES
+1309 ESGARSES
-1317 LDMFGEM
+1317 LDMFGEIS
-1324 NSSSEKRDNDASGN
+1324 SSSEKRDNDASGS

-1346 GTYREKDIQ
+1346 GTYREKEIQ
-1355 PFRTNKKDRSTY
+1355 SFRMNRKDRSAY

-1372 SGIAGPHLKADQT
+1372 SGITSPHLKADQT
-1385 SLHGKM
+1385 SLHSRI
-1391 ESSACNVM
+1391 ESSACNMM

-1405 AVDSVAMPSPVLS
+1405 AVENVAVPPTPVLS
-1418 LLPSSAATSEAASSP
+1418 LLPSSAATSDSVASSS

-1488 VKKRRGRPRKQPLS
+1488 VKKRRGRPRKQPFS
-1502 FDEDSRDQM
+1502 FDDDSRDQM
-1511 PVLEKCI
+1511 PVLEKCV

-1537 AATQDT
+1537 PASQDAVL
-1543 IMATIEAV
+1543 ATIEAV
-1551 IHMARETP
+1551 VNMARETP
-1559 PLPPPLPPPPPPL
+1559 PLPPLPLLPPPPPL
-1572 PLPLPRAPRVGKRKN
+1572 PQTPRVGKRKN
-1587 KSPQEEEEDVK
+1587 KPHLQQHQEEEEEVK
-1598 VKRYRKGRGSESEGL
+1598 VKRHRKARGSESEVL

>member
-6 TLSSSRQRGGE
+6 TLGSSRQRGGE

-31 PVSSCAGET
+31 PASSCTGET
-40 MLPAAGSGKG
+40 MLPVAGSGKG
-50 IPVSSERLEP
+50 IPVSGERLEP

-125 YICPPEIKITIK
+125 YICPPEIRITIK

-144 SRTGKNSKTAKE
+144 SRAGKNSKAAKE
-156 EDRSHSKK
+156 EDRSHSRK

-178 GCRKGKNSQVKD
+178 GCRKGKNAQKD

-200 RECGFPVQ
+200 RECEFPVQ
-208 SPVTKSVNKVYDRPQ
+208 SPVTKTVNKVYDRPQ

-231 SGLQQ
+231 PGLQQ
-236 DFTSDTLKSKHQ
+236 DFTGDTLKSKHQ

-259 SASPDTGSASQSCFI
+259 SVSSDTGSASQSCFI

-289 ALEPGVPFSKSQ
+289 TTEPGVSFSKSQ

-306 SSSSTWGQL
+306 ISSTWGQL
-315 SVSSKE
+315 SASSKD
-321 LGICSA
+321 LVICSA
-327 VPSPSGI
+327 VPSPNNI
-334 SVAAQPS
+334 STAAQPS
-341 SASDCSGLLPLGD
+341 SATECNGLLPLGD
-354 PEGGVQLEAP
+354 QEGGVQLEAP
-364 DQPAGSTKKKSN
+364 DQPVGSTKKKSS

-381 SQTIQTT
+381 SQTIPTT
-388 DMEWVKSAQKAFDS
+388 EIEWVKSAQKAFDS

-412 ESYSLDS
+412 ESYSMDS
-419 MLDAS
+419 VMDTS
-424 PSKQN
+424 PLKQN
-429 PISASSC
+429 PTSASSC

-447 PIKSPTTDASG
+447 PIKSPTTDTSG

-473 TIQEKSLPSVLTM
+473 TIQEKSLPSGLM
-486 SSEIANR
+486 MNSEVANR
-493 TSSQSEASKKD
+493 TSSQPEGSKKD
-504 LRASKPGKVI
+504 LRVTKPGKVI
-514 ENESPLVSIDSS
+514 ENESPLITIDSGLL
-526 VFTDKASP
+526 TDKASP
-534 NSAARVRKPL
+534 NSATRLRKS
-544 VVTSTLLPTDLS
+544 VAVTSTLLPTNLP

-646 STSPVSPINREF
+646 STSPVSPINCEF

-666 RRNLAKLAQMVPGED
+666 RRNLAKLAQMVPGDD

-729 IALKAKVQPPSSAGP
+729 IALKAKVQPPSSSGP

-770 RKPRAELQTQ
+770 RKPRAELQPQ

-819 PLSTQVVGTNGN
+819 SLSTQLVGTNGN

-1147 TAKHKA
+1147 TAKHKV

-1165 GLGDMQSPLAPPK
+1165 GLGDMQSSLAPPK

-1203 RILGTH
+1203 RLLGTH

-1215 FASKS
+1215 FSSKS
-1220 TGFSSHAMNERL
+1220 TGFSSHVINERL
-1232 SGSDKDLSLLN
+1232 SGSDKDLSLLH

-1272 LSTLSLSDTQQ
+1272 LSTLSLSDAQQ
-1283 WSQSKDKNDSSSD
+1283 WTQSKDKSDSSND

-1301 TKRYSGNT
+1301 TKRYSSNT
-1309 ESNGRSES
+1309 ESSGRSES

-1355 PFRTNKKDRSTY
+1355 PFRTNRKDRSTY

-1372 SGIAGPHLKADQT
+1372 S
-1385 SLHGKM
+1385 
-1391 ESSACNVM
+1391 
-1399 TRRKPA
+1399 
-1405 AVDSVAMPSPVLS
+1405 
-1418 LLPSSAATSEAASSP
+1418 ASSP

-1511 PVLEKCI
+1511 PILEKCI

-1559 PLPPPLPPPPPPL
+1559 PPPPPLPPPPPPP
-1572 PLPLPRAPRVGKRKN
+1572 PLPPPRMPRIGKRKS
-1587 KSPQEEEEDVK
+1587 KSLQEEEEDMK
-1598 VKRYRKGRGSESEGL
+1598 VKRHRKGRGSESEGL

>member
-17 ADFLPAAVTSTKPP
+17 ADFLPAAVTSTKAS
-31 PVSSCAGET
+31 PVSGCAGET
-40 MLPAAGSGKG
+40 MLSSSGAGKG

-144 SRTGKNSKTAKE
+144 SRTGKNSKTTKE

-164 KGKVIGDAKLLMSC
+164 KVVTASPAGASSL
-178 GCRKGKNSQVKD
+178 Q
-190 SDQSQMKNLG
+190 
-200 RECGFPVQ
+200 GFEVH
-208 SPVTKSVNKVYDRPQ
+208 VYDRPQ

-231 SGLQQ
+231 PGLQQ

-259 SASPDTGSASQSCFI
+259 SASSDTGPAPQSCFI
-274 NTEPSREAVSATKVS
+274 STEPSREAISATKVS
-289 ALEPGVPFSKSQ
+289 ALEPGVSYSKSQ
-301 AKKSC
+301 AKN
-306 SSSSTWGQL
+306 SSSSSSWGQL

-321 LGICSA
+321 LAICST
-327 VPSPSGI
+327 VPSPNSI
-334 SVAAQPS
+334 STATQPS
-341 SASDCSGLLPLGD
+341 SASESNGLLPLGD
-354 PEGGVQLEAP
+354 QEGAVQLEAP
-364 DQPAGSTKKKSN
+364 DQPAGSTKKKSS
-376 KKDLI
+376 KKDLM
-381 SQTIQTT
+381 SQTMQTT
-388 DMEWVKSAQKAFDS
+388 DMEWVKNAQKAFDS

-412 ESYSLDS
+412 ESYSMDS
-419 MLDAS
+419 MLDMS

-429 PISASSC
+429 PVSAVTC
-436 ESDTSHVRITI
+436 ESDTNHVRITI

-473 TIQEKSLPSVLTM
+473 TIQEKSLPSVLAL
-486 SSEIANR
+486 SSEMANR
-493 TSSQSEASKKD
+493 TSSQPEGSKKD
-504 LRASKPGKVI
+504 VRATKPGKVI
-514 ENESPLVSIDSS
+514 ENESPLVAIDSG

-534 NSAARVRKPL
+534 NNAARPRKPL
-544 VVTSTLLPTDLS
+544 PVTSTLLPTNLS
-556 TAGKLSEVQHPKHAA
+556 TAGKLPDIQHPKHAA

-582 ILRETSMTTSEKLM
+582 IIRETSLTTSEKLM

-666 RRNLAKLAQMVPGED
+666 RRNLAKFAQMVPGED

-724 SCSSS
+724 SCSSN

-770 RKPRAELQTQ
+770 RKPRAELQPQ

-819 PLSTQVVGTNGN
+819 PLSTQLVGINGN

-1165 GLGDMQSPLAPPK
+1165 GLGDMQSSLAPPK

-1220 TGFSSHAMNERL
+1220 TGFSSHTINERL

-1272 LSTLSLSDTQQ
+1272 LSTLSLSDAQQ
-1283 WSQSKDKNDSSSD
+1283 WSQSKDKSDSSSD

-1317 LDMFGEM
+1317 LDMFSEI

-1355 PFRTNKKDRSTY
+1355 PFKTNRKDRSTF

-1372 SGIAGPHLKADQT
+1372 S
-1385 SLHGKM
+1385 
-1391 ESSACNVM
+1391 
-1399 TRRKPA
+1399 
-1405 AVDSVAMPSPVLS
+1405 
-1418 LLPSSAATSEAASSP
+1418 ASSP

-1511 PVLEKCI
+1511 PVLEKCV

-1598 VKRYRKGRGSESEGL
+1598 VKRHRKGRGSESEGL

>member
-1 MEPRE
+1 M
-6 TLSSSRQRGGE
+6 
-17 ADFLPAAVTSTKPP
+17 
-31 PVSSCAGET
+31 
-40 MLPAAGSGKG
+40 
-50 IPVSSERLEP
+50 EP

-137 QSGEQKL
+137 QSGDQKL
-144 SRTGKNSKTAKE
+144 SRAGKNSKAAKE
-156 EDRSHSKK
+156 EDRGHFKK
-164 KGKVIGDAKLLMSC
+164 KENAKELE
-178 GCRKGKNSQVKD
+178 GEFEKRRFK
-190 SDQSQMKNLG
+190 
-200 RECGFPVQ
+200 FPVQ
-208 SPVTKSVNKVYDRPQ
+208 NPVTKPVNKVYDRPQ

-231 SGLQQ
+231 PGLQQ

-259 SASPDTGSASQSCFI
+259 SASSDAGSASQSCFI
-274 NTEPSREAVSATKVS
+274 NTESSREATSATKVP
-289 ALEPGVPFSKSQ
+289 APEPVVSFSKSQ
-301 AKKSC
+301 AKKSGAG
-306 SSSSTWGQL
+306 STWAQL
-315 SVSSKE
+315 STSSKE
-321 LGICSA
+321 HAVCSA
-327 VPSPSGI
+327 VPPPNNLATAS
-334 SVAAQPS
+334 QPS
-341 SASDCSGLLPLGD
+341 NPSECNVLHPLVDQDG
-354 PEGGVQLEAP
+354 PGQIEAP
-364 DQPAGSTKKKSN
+364 DQPSGNTKKKSS
-376 KKDLI
+376 KKDI
-381 SQTIQTT
+381 ITQTIQNS
-388 DMEWVKSAQKAFDS
+388 DVEWVKSAQKAFES
-402 KSHDSMEGKK
+402 KAHESVEGKK
-412 ESYSLDS
+412 ESYSMDS
-419 MLDAS
+419 MREAS
-424 PSKQN
+424 PAKQN
-429 PISASSC
+429 PSSANGS
-436 ESDTSHVRITI
+436 ESDASHVRITI
-447 PIKSPTTDASG
+447 PIKTPTADTSS
-458 HKRKKRQSIKSSIEK
+458 HKRKKRQSAKPAADK
-473 TIQEKSLPSVLTM
+473 NIQEKSLPSGLPL
-486 SSEIANR
+486 SSELANR
-493 TSSQSEASKKD
+493 TSSQPEGNKKD
-504 LRASKPGKVI
+504 FRATKQGKVI
-514 ENESPLVSIDSS
+514 ENESPLVALESS
-526 VFTDKASP
+526 GIADKASP
-534 NSAARVRKPL
+534 SSASRLRKSAAMMPA
-544 VVTSTLLPTDLS
+544 SAPIDLPPS
-556 TAGKLSEVQHPKHAA
+556 SKLAEIQHPKLAA
-571 KRRWTCSKPKS
+571 KRRWTCSKPKN
-582 ILRETSMTTSEKLM
+582 ILRETSVTTSEKLM

-623 VKKKRGRPKKQ
+623 IKKKRGRPKKQ

-666 RRNLAKLAQMVPGED
+666 RRNLAKLAQMVPGDD

-724 SCSSS
+724 SCSSN
-729 IALKAKVQPPSSAGP
+729 IALKTKTQPPTSTGAA
-744 TTIDARLGKQ
+744 TIDARLGKQ

-770 RKPRAELQTQ
+770 RKPRAELQPP

-819 PLSTQVVGTNGN
+819 PLSTQLVGSNGN

-941 DNPEAIP
+941 DNPETMP

-1165 GLGDMQSPLAPPK
+1165 SLGDMQSSLAPPK
-1178 VGGTSLSSGRLHKR
+1178 VGATSLSSGRLHKR

-1209 EDLSGL
+1209 DDLSGL

-1220 TGFSSHAMNERL
+1220 TGFSSHAINERL
-1232 SGSDKDLSLLN
+1232 SSSDKDLSLLN

-1272 LSTLSLSDTQQ
+1272 LSTLSLSDAQQ
-1283 WSQSKDKNDSSSD
+1283 WTHSKDKSDSSGD
-1296 PIDSC
+1296 PVDSC
-1301 TKRYSGNT
+1301 TKRYSSNA
-1309 ESNGRSES
+1309 ESNARSES
-1317 LDMFGEM
+1317 LDMFGDM

-1355 PFRTNKKDRSTY
+1355 PFRTNRKDRSSY
-1367 DSSAS
+1367 ESSAS
-1372 SGIAGPHLKADQT
+1372 SGIASPHLKADQA
-1385 SLHGKM
+1385 SLHSKM
-1391 ESSACNVM
+1391 ESSACNMM

-1405 AVDSVAMPSPVLS
+1405 AVESVAMPPTPVLS
-1418 LLPSSAATSEAASSP
+1418 LLPSSSATSEAAASPP

-1518 DLPSKRGQRPT
+1518 DLPSKRVEGRLLT
-1529 LNPLILEQ
+1529 HYEDLLRSCLESHNTFLRTDCIKQ
-1537 AATQDT
+1537 GKRGRWWEEGEIACVTENVSYQ
-1543 IMATIEAV
+1543 
-1551 IHMARETP
+1551 
-1559 PLPPPLPPPPPPL
+1559 LPVPRA
-1572 PLPLPRAPRVGKRKN
+1572 LPRYIFCEISYMLWGT
-1587 KSPQEEEEDVK
+1587 
-1598 VKRYRKGRGSESEGL
+1598 
-1613 P
+1613 

>member
-17 ADFLPAAVTSTKPP
+17 ADFLPATVTSTKPP
-31 PVSSCAGET
+31 PVSSCTGET
-40 MLPAAGSGKG
+40 MLPTAGSGKG

-164 KGKVIGDAKLLMSC
+164 K
-178 GCRKGKNSQVKD
+178 
-190 SDQSQMKNLG
+190 SQMKNLG

-231 SGLQQ
+231 PGLQQ

-248 QKSSNQHHLDW
+248 QKSSNQHHIDW
-259 SASPDTGSASQSCFI
+259 SVSPDTGSASQSCFI

-327 VPSPSGI
+327 VPSPNGV

-341 SASDCSGLLPLGD
+341 NAPECSGLLPLGD
-354 PEGGVQLEAP
+354 QEGGVQLEAP
-364 DQPAGSTKKKSN
+364 EQPAGSTKKKSN

-388 DMEWVKSAQKAFDS
+388 DIEWVKSAQKAFDS

-412 ESYSLDS
+412 ESYSMDS
-419 MLDAS
+419 MLDTS

-458 HKRKKRQSIKSSIEK
+458 HKRKKRQSIKSSIDK
-473 TIQEKSLPSVLTM
+473 TIQEKSLPSVLAM
-486 SSEIANR
+486 STEIANR
-493 TSSQSEASKKD
+493 TNSQSEASKKD
-504 LRASKPGKVI
+504 LRATKPGKVI
-514 ENESPLVSIDSS
+514 ENESPLVSIDCG

-534 NSAARVRKPL
+534 NSAARLRKPL
-544 VVTSTLLPTDLS
+544 AVTSTLLPTDLS

-582 ILRETSMTTSEKLM
+582 ILRETSLTTSEKLM

-646 STSPVSPINREF
+646 STSPVSPINCEF

-819 PLSTQVVGTNGN
+819 PLSTQLVGTNGN

-1215 FASKS
+1215 FGSKS
-1220 TGFSSHAMNERL
+1220 TGFSSHAINERL

-1324 NSSSEKRDNDASGN
+1324 TSSSEKRDNDGSGS

-1391 ESSACNVM
+1391 ESTACNVM
-1399 TRRKPA
+1399 TRRKPT

-1418 LLPSSAATSEAASSP
+1418 LLPSSAATSEAAASSP

-1559 PLPPPLPPPPPPL
+1559 PLPPPLPPPPAPL
-1572 PLPLPRAPRVGKRKN
+1572 PLPLPRTPRVGKRKS
-1587 KSPQEEEEDVK
+1587 KSLQEDEEDVK
-1598 VKRYRKGRGSESEGL
+1598 VKRYRKGRGNESEGL

>member
-1 MEPRE
+1 MESRE
-6 TLSSSRQRGGE
+6 ILSSSRQRGGE
-17 ADFLPAAVTSTKPP
+17 SEFLPMSSAKPP
-31 PVSSCAGET
+31 AAPGCAGEPLLSAPGT
-40 MLPAAGSGKG
+40 GKG
-50 IPVSSERLEP
+50 IPVGGERMEP

-74 TSNAD
+74 NSNAD

-99 NFTEGSLKLK
+99 NFSEGSLKLK

-137 QSGEQKL
+137 QSGDQKL
-144 SRTGKNSKTAKE
+144 SRAGKNSKATKE
-156 EDRSHSKK
+156 EERSHSKK
-164 KGKVIGDAKLLMSC
+164 KLLTASDLATSDL
-178 GCRKGKNSQVKD
+178 KGFQP
-190 SDQSQMKNLG
+190 QAY
-200 RECGFPVQ
+200 E
-208 SPVTKSVNKVYDRPQ
+208 RPQ
-223 KHSALHYD
+223 KHSTLHYD
-231 SGLQQ
+231 PGLPQ
-236 DFTSDTLKSKHQ
+236 DFTGDTLKPKHQ
-248 QKSSNQHHLDW
+248 QKSSSQNHMDW
-259 SASPDTGSASQSCFI
+259 STNSDSGSTTQNCFISSDSGRETASTSKIPALESVASFAKSQGKKGSA
-274 NTEPSREAVSATKVS
+274 
-289 ALEPGVPFSKSQ
+289 G
-301 AKKSC
+301 
-306 SSSSTWGQL
+306 STWNQL
-315 SVSSKE
+315 SNSSKDLL
-321 LGICSA
+321 LGGV
-327 VPSPSGI
+327 VPSPSNH
-334 SVAAQPS
+334 SSPAPPS
-341 SASDCSGLLPLGD
+341 SSAECSGLQPLVDQDGGGTKEP
-354 PEGGVQLEAP
+354 PEP
-364 DQPAGSTKKKSN
+364 PIGSKKKSS
-376 KKDLI
+376 KKDVT
-381 SQTIQTT
+381 SQTIPTA
-388 DMEWVKSAQKAFDS
+388 DLDWVKNAQKAFDNT
-402 KSHDSMEGKK
+402 EGKR
-412 ESYSLDS
+412 EGYSADNAQE
-419 MLDAS
+419 AS
-424 PSKQN
+424 PARQSVSSVSN
-429 PISASSC
+429 PENDS
-436 ESDTSHVRITI
+436 SHVRITI
-447 PIKSPTTDASG
+447 PIKAPSLDPMS
-458 HKRKKRQSIKSSIEK
+458 HKRKKRQSIKAVVEK
-473 TIQEKSLPSVLTM
+473 IIPEKALASGIPM
-486 SSEIANR
+486 SSEIVNR
-493 TSSQSEASKKD
+493 ILSSPEGNKKD
-504 LRASKPGKVI
+504 PRVPKLSKMI
-514 ENESPLVSIDSS
+514 ENESPSVGLETGGNAEKVVPGGVS
-526 VFTDKASP
+526 KQ
-534 NSAARVRKPL
+534 RKPPI
-544 VVTSTLLPTDLS
+544 VMTPPTCTDHSPSRKLP
-556 TAGKLSEVQHPKHAA
+556 EIQHPKFAA

-582 ILRETSMTTSEKLM
+582 TSMLREAVMATSDKLM

-646 STSPVSPINREF
+646 STSPVSPISREF

-666 RRNLAKLAQMVPGED
+666 RRNLAKLAQLVPGED
-681 KSISELKFHKK
+681 KPMSEMKFHKK

-724 SCSSS
+724 CSSN
-729 IALKAKVQPPSSAGP
+729 IALKAKAPPETSPGAAAIESK
-744 TTIDARLGKQ
+744 LGKQ

-770 RKPRAELQTQ
+770 RKPRAEL
-780 PEEPKTAIKHSR
+780 PPPSEEPKTAIKHPR
-792 PVSSQPENPAVPSNL
+792 PVSSQPDVPAVPSNF
-807 QSLVASSPAAIH
+807 QSLVASSPAAMH
-819 PLSTQVVGTNGN
+819 PLSTQLGGSNGN

-861 KGMHSGTWKLSP
+861 KGIHSGTWKLSP

-887 GSLKEVTLSPVSES
+887 GSLKEITLSPVSES

-934 SFDFCTL
+934 SFDFCSL
-941 DNPEAIP
+941 DNPEALP

-963 LIVDNFLSHESIKKP
+963 LIVDNFLAHESLKKP

-996 ADLEELINKFQ
+996 ADLEELITKFQ

-1045 LLYLRRTSDMKSK
+1045 LLYLRRTSDLKSK

-1078 GFGYP
+1078 GFSYP

-1137 HASSHMKMST
+1137 HAGSHMKMSGA
-1147 TAKHKA
+1147 AKHKA
-1153 KHGVHLQTPVGM
+1153 KHGVHLQGPVGM
-1165 GLGDMQSPLAPPK
+1165 GLGDMQTSLNPPK
-1178 VGGTSLSSGRLHKR
+1178 VGSASLSSGRLHKR
-1192 KHKHKHKHKDE
+1192 KHKHKHKHKED
-1203 RILGTH
+1203 RILGPH
-1209 EDLSGL
+1209 DNLSGL
-1215 FASKS
+1215 FAGKA
-1220 TGFSSHAMNERL
+1220 TGFSSHILSERL
-1232 SGSDKDLSLLN
+1232 SSADKELPLVS
-1243 EKSKHKEKQKHQHC
+1243 EKNKHKEKQKHQHS
-1257 ETGHKG
+1257 EASHKA
-1263 SKSNFEVDT
+1263 SKNNFEVDT
-1272 LSTLSLSDTQQ
+1272 LSTLSLSDVQHWTQA
-1283 WSQSKDKNDSSSD
+1283 KDKGDLSSE
-1296 PIDSC
+1296 PADSC
-1301 TKRYSGNT
+1301 TKRYSGGSGDGGST
-1309 ESNGRSES
+1309 RSES
-1317 LDMFGEM
+1317 LDMFSEM
-1324 NSSSEKRDNDASGN
+1324 NPSSDVWDSDMSGS
-1338 KRRSFEGF
+1338 KRRSYEGF
-1346 GTYREKDIQ
+1346 GTYREKDLQ
-1355 PFRTNKKDRSTY
+1355 AFKMNRKERSSY
-1367 DSSAS
+1367 ESSVS
-1372 SGIAGPHLKADQT
+1372 PGMPSPHLKADQT
-1385 SLHGKM
+1385 PAHSKNEGSVSTM
-1391 ESSACNVM
+1391 M
-1399 TRRKPA
+1399 TRKKPA
-1405 AVDSVAMPSPVLS
+1405 AVDSVAIPPTPVLS
-1418 LLPSSAATSEAASSP
+1418 LLAASAATSDAASSS

-1488 VKKRRGRPRKQPLS
+1488 VKKRRGRPRKQPTQ

-1518 DLPSKRGQRPT
+1518 DLPSKRGQKPS
-1529 LNPLILEQ
+1529 LSPLVLEP
-1537 AATQDT
+1537 AASQDT

-1551 IHMARETP
+1551 IHMAREA
-1559 PLPPPLPPPPPPL
+1559 PPLPPPPPPPL
-1572 PLPLPRAPRVGKRKN
+1572 STPPLPPPPPPPPLPKTPRGGKRKH
-1587 KSPQEEEEDVK
+1587 KPQPPAQPPQQPPPQQPLPQEEEVK
-1598 VKRYRKGRGSESEGL
+1598 AKRPRKSRGSESDVL

>member
-6 TLSSSRQRGGE
+6 SLGSSRQRGGE
-17 ADFLPAAVTSTKPP
+17 ADFLPTSVSSAKPP
-31 PVSSCAGET
+31 SASSCTGET
-40 MLPAAGSGKG
+40 VLPTAGSGKG
-50 IPVSSERLEP
+50 IPVSGERMEP
-60 EEEDELG
+60 EEEDEMG

-144 SRTGKNSKTAKE
+144 SRAGKNSKAAKE
-156 EDRSHSKK
+156 EDRGHSKK
-164 KGKVIGDAKLLMSC
+164 K
-178 GCRKGKNSQVKD
+178 N
-190 SDQSQMKNLG
+190 QMKNLG

-208 SPVTKSVNKVYDRPQ
+208 SSVTKSVNKVYDRQQ
-223 KHSALHYD
+223 KHSTLHYD
-231 SGLQQ
+231 PGLQQ
-236 DFTSDTLKSKHQ
+236 DFTGDTLKSKHQ

-259 SASPDTGSASQSCFI
+259 SASSNTGSTSQSCFI
-274 NTEPSREAVSATKVS
+274 NTEPNREAVCATKVTPP
-289 ALEPGVPFSKSQ
+289 EPGVSFSKSQ

-306 SSSSTWGQL
+306 ASSTWGQL

-321 LGICSA
+321 LAICSA
-327 VPSPSGI
+327 VPSPNNIG
-334 SVAAQPS
+334 VAAQPS
-341 SASDCSGLLPLGD
+341 SASECNGLLPIGD
-354 PEGGVQLEAP
+354 QDGSVQLEAP
-364 DQPAGSTKKKSN
+364 DQSTGSTKKKSS

-381 SQTIQTT
+381 CQTIQTA
-388 DMEWVKSAQKAFDS
+388 DIEWMKSTQKAFDS
-402 KSHDSMEGKK
+402 KCHDSMEGKK
-412 ESYSLDS
+412 ESYSMDS
-419 MLDAS
+419 VLDAS

-429 PISASSC
+429 PASASSC
-436 ESDTSHVRITI
+436 ENDTSHVRITI
-447 PIKSPTTDASG
+447 PIKSPTTDTSS
-458 HKRKKRQSIKSSIEK
+458 HKRKKRQSTKSSMEK
-473 TIQEKSLPSVLTM
+473 VIQEKSLPSGLAM
-486 SSEIANR
+486 NSEVANR
-493 TSSQSEASKKD
+493 TISQSEGNKKD
-504 LRASKPGKVI
+504 IRVTKPGKLI
-514 ENESPLVSIDSS
+514 ENESPLAAIDSS
-526 VFTDKASP
+526 VLIDRASP
-534 NSAARVRKPL
+534 NSATRLRKS
-544 VVTSTLLPTDLS
+544 VAVTSTLLSTDLPTPS
-556 TAGKLSEVQHPKHAA
+556 KLSEVQHPKLTA

-582 ILRETSMTTSEKLM
+582 ILRETSMTTSEKMM

-681 KSISELKFHKK
+681 KSISDLKFHKK

-714 RKNILNQILS
+714 RK
-724 SCSSS
+724 
-729 IALKAKVQPPSSAGP
+729 
-744 TTIDARLGKQ
+744 
-754 INVSKRGTIY
+754 
-764 IGKKRG
+764 
-770 RKPRAELQTQ
+770 PRAELQPQ
-780 PEEPKTAIKHSR
+780 PEEPKTAMKHSR

-819 PLSTQVVGTNGN
+819 PLSTQLVGTNGN

-963 LIVDNFLSHESIKKP
+963 LIVDNFLSHESMKKP

-1165 GLGDMQSPLAPPK
+1165 GLGDMQSSLAPPK

-1220 TGFSSHAMNERL
+1220 TGFSSHSINERL

-1243 EKSKHKEKQKHQHC
+1243 EKSKYKEKQKHQHC
-1257 ETGHKG
+1257 ETGHKS

-1272 LSTLSLSDTQQ
+1272 LSTLSLSDAQQ
-1283 WSQSKDKNDSSSD
+1283 WTQSKDKSDSSND

-1309 ESNGRSES
+1309 ESNARSES
-1317 LDMFGEM
+1317 LDVFGEM
-1324 NSSSEKRDNDASGN
+1324 NSSSEKRDNDGSGN

-1355 PFRTNKKDRSTY
+1355 PFRINRKDRSTY

-1372 SGIAGPHLKADQT
+1372 SGIVGPHLKADQT
-1385 SLHGKM
+1385 SLHSKM
-1391 ESSACNVM
+1391 ESSACNMM

-1405 AVDSVAMPSPVLS
+1405 TVESVTMPAPVLS
-1418 LLPSSAATSEAASSP
+1418 LLPSSSATSEAASPP

-1511 PVLEKCI
+1511 PVLEKCV

-1529 LNPLILEQ
+1529 LNPLLLEQ

-1559 PLPPPLPPPPPPL
+1559 PPPPPLPPPPPPP
-1572 PLPLPRAPRVGKRKN
+1572 PLPLPRTPRLGKRKS
-1587 KSPQEEEEDVK
+1587 KSPQEEEDDMK
-1598 VKRYRKGRGSESEGL
+1598 VKRHRKGRGSESEGL

>member
-6 TLSSSRQRGGE
+6 TLGSSRQRGGE
-17 ADFLPAAVTSTKPP
+17 ADFLPATVTSAKPP
-31 PVSSCAGET
+31 PASSCTGET
-40 MLPAAGSGKG
+40 MLPASGSGKG
-50 IPVSSERLEP
+50 IPVSGERMEP

-144 SRTGKNSKTAKE
+144 SRAGKNSKAAKE
-156 EDRSHSKK
+156 EDRAHSRK

-178 GCRKGKNSQVKD
+178 GCRKGKNAPVKD
-190 SDQSQMKNLG
+190 SDQNQMKNLG

-208 SPVTKSVNKVYDRPQ
+208 TPVTKSVNKVYDRPQ

-231 SGLQQ
+231 PGLQP
-236 DFTSDTLKSKHQ
+236 DFTGDTLKSKHQ

-259 SASPDTGSASQSCFI
+259 SASSDTGSTSQSCFI
-274 NTEPSREAVSATKVS
+274 NTECSREAVSATKVP
-289 ALEPGVPFSKSQ
+289 APEPVVSFSKSQ

-306 SSSSTWGQL
+306 AGSTWGQL

-321 LGICSA
+321 LAICSA
-327 VPSPSGI
+327 VPSPNNI
-334 SVAAQPS
+334 SAAAQPG
-341 SASDCSGLLPLGD
+341 SASECNGLLPLVD
-354 PEGGVQLEAP
+354 PEGGMQLEAP
-364 DQPAGSTKKKSN
+364 DQPTATTKKKSS

-388 DMEWVKSAQKAFDS
+388 DIEWVKSAQKAFDS
-402 KSHDSMEGKK
+402 KSHDSMDGKK
-412 ESYSLDS
+412 ESYSMDGV
-419 MLDAS
+419 LDAS
-424 PSKQN
+424 PAKQN
-429 PISASSC
+429 PSSASSS

-447 PIKSPTTDASG
+447 PIKSPTTDTSG
-458 HKRKKRQSIKSSIEK
+458 HKRKKRQSTKSSIEK
-473 TIQEKSLPSVLTM
+473 TIQEKSLSSGLPL
-486 SSEIANR
+486 SSEVANR
-493 TSSQSEASKKD
+493 TSSQSEGSKKD
-504 LRASKPGKVI
+504 LRATKPGKVT
-514 ENESPLVSIDSS
+514 ENESPLVAIESS
-526 VFTDKASP
+526 VLTDKASP
-534 NSAARVRKPL
+534 NSATRLRKS
-544 VVTSTLLPTDLS
+544 VAVTSTLLPTDLP
-556 TAGKLSEVQHPKHAA
+556 TASKLSEVQHPKLAA

-582 ILRETSMTTSEKLM
+582 ILREASMATSEKLM

-724 SCSSS
+724 SCSSN

-770 RKPRAELQTQ
+770 RKPRAELQPQ

-819 PLSTQVVGTNGN
+819 PLSTQLVGTNGN

-836 TETNFSELKTMPN
+836 TEMNFSELKTMPN

-941 DNPEAIP
+941 DNPEAMP

-1165 GLGDMQSPLAPPK
+1165 GLGDMQSSLAPPK

-1220 TGFSSHAMNERL
+1220 TGFSSHAINERI

-1263 SKSNFEVDT
+1263 SKSSFEVDT
-1272 LSTLSLSDTQQ
+1272 LSTLSLSDAQQ
-1283 WSQSKDKNDSSSD
+1283 WTQSKDKGDSSSD

-1309 ESNGRSES
+1309 ESNARSES

-1324 NSSSEKRDNDASGN
+1324 NSSSDKRDNDASGS

-1346 GTYREKDIQ
+1346 GTYREKDVQ
-1355 PFRTNKKDRSTY
+1355 PFRTNRKDRSTY
-1367 DSSAS
+1367 DSSAT

-1385 SLHGKM
+1385 SLHSKM
-1391 ESSACNVM
+1391 ESSACNMM

-1405 AVDSVAMPSPVLS
+1405 AVDSVAMPTPVLS
-1418 LLPSSAATSEAASSP
+1418 LLPSSSATSEAASPP

-1529 LNPLILEQ
+1529 LNPLLLEQ

-1559 PLPPPLPPPPPPL
+1559 PPLPPLPPPPPPP
-1572 PLPLPRAPRVGKRKN
+1572 PLPPPRTPRVGKRKS

-1598 VKRYRKGRGSESEGL
+1598 VKRHRKGRGSESEGL

>member
-1 MEPRE
+1 MP
-6 TLSSSRQRGGE
+6 RGGLTSKRQPAHELE
-17 ADFLPAAVTSTKPP
+17 ALVHASRIADALALPSQVVFAGCGSLSRKIALATKKPL
-31 PVSSCAGET
+31 VR
-40 MLPAAGSGKG
+40 AAGVLGYQGLKEL
-50 IPVSSERLEP
+50 IQLNVSLLYSDSLRRLELNLTP
-60 EEEDELG
+60 VMVDTVRACEED
-67 SGRDVDS
+67 
-74 TSNAD
+74 N
-79 SEKWVAGDGLEEQE
+79 
-93 FSIKEA
+93 
-99 NFTEGSLKLK
+99 
-109 IQTTKRA
+109 
-116 KKPPKNLEN
+116 
-125 YICPPEIKITIK
+125 
-137 QSGEQKL
+137 
-144 SRTGKNSKTAKE
+144 
-156 EDRSHSKK
+156 
-164 KGKVIGDAKLLMSC
+164 KGW
-178 GCRKGKNSQVKD
+178 
-190 SDQSQMKNLG
+190 
-200 RECGFPVQ
+200 
-208 SPVTKSVNKVYDRPQ
+208 PQ

-231 SGLQQ
+231 PGLQQ

-274 NTEPSREAVSATKVS
+274 NTEPGREAVSATKVS

-306 SSSSTWGQL
+306 SSSTWGQL

-381 SQTIQTT
+381 SQTVQTT

-412 ESYSLDS
+412 ESYSMDSVLDT
-419 MLDAS
+419 S

-473 TIQEKSLPSVLTM
+473 TIQEKSLSSVLTM
-486 SSEIANR
+486 SSEIASR
-493 TSSQSEASKKD
+493 TSSQSEVSKKD
-504 LRASKPGKVI
+504 LRATKPGKVI
-514 ENESPLVSIDSS
+514 ENESPLVSIDSG

-544 VVTSTLLPTDLS
+544 AVTSTLLPTDLS

-571 KRRWTCSKPKS
+571 KRRWTCCKPKS

-819 PLSTQVVGTNGN
+819 PLST
-831 LSPAS
+831 
-836 TETNFSELKTMPN
+836 
-849 LQPISALPTKTQ
+849 
-861 KGMHSGTWKLSP
+861 H
-873 PRLMANSPSHLCEI
+873 
-887 GSLKEVTLSPVSES
+887 
-901 HSEETIPSDSGIGTD
+901 
-916 NNSTSDQAEK
+916 
-926 SSESRRRY
+926 
-934 SFDFCTL
+934 
-941 DNPEAIP
+941 
-948 SDTSTKN
+948 
-955 RHGHRQKH
+955 
-963 LIVDNFLSHESIKKP
+963 
-978 KHKRKRKSLQNRD
+978 
-991 DLQFL
+991 
-996 ADLEELINKFQ
+996 
-1007 VFRISHRSYTFYHEN
+1007 
-1022 PYPSIFRINFDH
+1022 
-1034 YYPVPYIQYDP
+1034 
-1045 LLYLRRTSDMKSK
+1045 
-1058 KKRGRPA
+1058 
-1065 KTNDTMT
+1065 
-1072 KVPFLQ
+1072 
-1078 GFGYP
+1078 
-1083 IPSGSYYAPYGMPYT
+1083 
-1098 SMPMM
+1098 
-1103 NLGYY
+1103 
-1108 GQYPAPLYLS
+1108 
-1118 HTLGAASP
+1118 
-1126 FMRPTVPPPQF
+1126 
-1137 HASSHMKMST
+1137 
-1147 TAKHKA
+1147 
-1153 KHGVHLQTPVGM
+1153 
-1165 GLGDMQSPLAPPK
+1165 
-1178 VGGTSLSSGRLHKR
+1178 
-1192 KHKHKHKHKDE
+1192 
-1203 RILGTH
+1203 
-1209 EDLSGL
+1209 
-1215 FASKS
+1215 KS

-1372 SGIAGPHLKADQT
+1372 SAEDYSSGI
-1385 SLHGKM
+1385 SLAYRQGY
-1391 ESSACNVM
+1391 S
-1399 TRRKPA
+1399 RKCFRFCIA
-1405 AVDSVAMPSPVLS
+1405 RVIMS
-1418 LLPSSAATSEAASSP
+1418 LGYL
-1433 LKKRF
+1433 
-1438 KRREIEAIQ
+1438 
-1447 CEVRK
+1447 
-1452 MCNYTKILSTKK
+1452 
-1464 NLDHVNKILK
+1464 
-1474 AKRLQRQSKTGNNF
+1474 
-1488 VKKRRGRPRKQPLS
+1488 
-1502 FDEDSRDQM
+1502 
-1511 PVLEKCI
+1511 
-1518 DLPSKRGQRPT
+1518 
-1529 LNPLILEQ
+1529 LN
-1537 AATQDT
+1537 
-1543 IMATIEAV
+1543 
-1551 IHMARETP
+1551 
-1559 PLPPPLPPPPPPL
+1559 
-1572 PLPLPRAPRVGKRKN
+1572 
-1587 KSPQEEEEDVK
+1587 
-1598 VKRYRKGRGSESEGL
+1598 
-1613 P
+1613 

>member
-1 MEPRE
+1 MEARE
-6 TLSSSRQRGGE
+6 TLGSSRQRGGE
-17 ADFLPAAVTSTKPP
+17 ADFLPATVASAKPP
-31 PVSSCAGET
+31 PASSCTGET
-40 MLPAAGSGKG
+40 MLPASGSGKG
-50 IPVSSERLEP
+50 IPVSGERLEP

-144 SRTGKNSKTAKE
+144 SRGGKNSKAAKE
-156 EDRSHSKK
+156 EDRGHSKK
-164 KGKVIGDAKLLMSC
+164 
-178 GCRKGKNSQVKD
+178 
-190 SDQSQMKNLG
+190 
-200 RECGFPVQ
+200 
-208 SPVTKSVNKVYDRPQ
+208 KVYDRPP

-231 SGLQQ
+231 PGLQQ

-259 SASPDTGSASQSCFI
+259 SASSDTGSASQSCFL
-274 NTEPSREAVSATKVS
+274 NTESSREAASATKASAQEPVVS
-289 ALEPGVPFSKSQ
+289 FSKPQ
-301 AKKSC
+301 TKKSGAG
-306 SSSSTWGQL
+306 STWSQL
-315 SVSSKE
+315 STNNKE
-321 LGICSA
+321 LAVCSA
-327 VPSPSGI
+327 VPSPNNI
-334 SVAAQPS
+334 TAASQPS
-341 SASDCSGLLPLGD
+341 NPSECNGLSPLVD
-354 PEGGVQLEAP
+354 KERGGQMEIP
-364 DQPAGSTKKKSN
+364 DQPTGNTKKKSS

-381 SQTIQTT
+381 SHTIQNT
-388 DMEWVKSAQKAFDS
+388 DVEWVKNAQKAFES
-402 KSHDSMEGKK
+402 KTHDSMERKK
-412 ESYSLDS
+412 ESYSTDK
-419 MLDAS
+419 MLEAS
-424 PSKQN
+424 PSRQN
-429 PISASSC
+429 PSSANGS

-447 PIKSPTTDASG
+447 PIKTPTADMSG
-458 HKRKKRQSIKSSIEK
+458 HKRKKRQSAKSSADK
-473 TIQEKSLPSVLTM
+473 TIQEKSLPSGLPM
-486 SSEIANR
+486 SSEVANR
-493 TSSQSEASKKD
+493 TSSQLEASKKD
-504 LRASKPGKVI
+504 LRATKQGKAP
-514 ENESPLVSIDSS
+514 ENESPLTTIESS
-526 VFTDKASP
+526 GVIDKAPP
-534 NSAARVRKPL
+534 NSASRLRKSA
-544 VVTSTLLPTDLS
+544 VATSMSAPNNLSASSKLP
-556 TAGKLSEVQHPKHAA
+556 EVQHPKLAA
-571 KRRWTCSKPKS
+571 KRRWTCSKPKNM
-582 ILRETSMTTSEKLM
+582 LQETSVATSEKLM
-596 VEPPS
+596 IEPPS

-623 VKKKRGRPKKQ
+623 IKKKRGRPKKQ

-724 SCSSS
+724 CSSN
-729 IALKAKVQPPSSAGP
+729 IALKTKAQPPSSAGP
-744 TTIDARLGKQ
+744 ATIDARLGKQ

-770 RKPRAELQTQ
+770 RKPRAELQPP
-780 PEEPKTAIKHSR
+780 PEEPKTVIKHSR

-807 QSLVASSPAAIH
+807 QSLMALSPAAIH
-819 PLSTQVVGTNGN
+819 PLSTQLVGSNGN

-963 LIVDNFLSHESIKKP
+963 LIVDNFLAHESIKKP

-1126 FMRPTVPPPQF
+1126 FMRPAVPPPQF
-1137 HASSHMKMST
+1137 HSSSHMKMST

-1165 GLGDMQSPLAPPK
+1165 SLGDMQSSLAPPK

-1203 RILGTH
+1203 RILGAH

-1220 TGFSSHAMNERL
+1220 TGFSSHAISERL

-1272 LSTLSLSDTQQ
+1272 LSTLSLSDAQQ
-1283 WSQSKDKNDSSSD
+1283 WTQSKDKSDSSND

-1309 ESNGRSES
+1309 ESSARSES
-1317 LDMFGEM
+1317 LDMFGEIS
-1324 NSSSEKRDNDASGN
+1324 SSSEKRDNDASGN

-1355 PFRTNKKDRSTY
+1355 SFRMNRKDRSTY

-1372 SGIAGPHLKADQT
+1372 SGITSPHLKADQT
-1385 SLHGKM
+1385 SLHSRI
-1391 ESSACNVM
+1391 ESSACNMM

-1405 AVDSVAMPSPVLS
+1405 AVENVAMPPTPVLS
-1418 LLPSSAATSEAASSP
+1418 LLPSSSATSDAASSP

-1488 VKKRRGRPRKQPLS
+1488 VKKRRGRPRKQPFS

-1511 PVLEKCI
+1511 PVLEKCV

-1537 AATQDT
+1537 AASQDT
-1543 IMATIEAV
+1543 VMATIEAV
-1551 IHMARETP
+1551 INMARETP
-1559 PLPPPLPPPPPPL
+1559 PLPPPPLPPPPPPP
-1572 PLPLPRAPRVGKRKN
+1572 PLSRTPRVGKRKN
-1587 KSPQEEEEDVK
+1587 KPHLQQHQEEEEEVK
-1598 VKRYRKGRGSESEGL
+1598 VKRHRKARGSDSEIL